1 MSDSAQQ
8 AKAQKKAYD
17 EACKRVLSE
26 REIMAHILKSCTE
39 EFKDCS
45 LLDIAWRYIQGE
57 PSISRIAVEPET
69 ISPRIESE
77 QTEDKSGAEGTV
89 YYDIRFHAVAP
100 VDGKM
105 IQLIINLEAQ
115 NDFNP
120 GYPLLKRAV
129 YYCGRMISSQYGTVF
144 VKLHYEKIQ
153 KVYSI
158 WICTMPTKK
167 WEYNISRYRFTEEHL
182 IGRTQAERSH
192 YDLITIVLVC
202 LGSKSH
208 KQLKGILRLLN
219 MLLLDNMGSQEKQ
232 ELLAKEFNVTMTPH
246 LEKGVATMCNLS
258 EGIERRGERR
268 GEKRGKKRGRKLGEE
283 VGEKRGWNLGKQDDV
298 LEMLKDGVPF
308 EKIAQYT
315 KLSLEAIADIAKQ
328 NKLI

>member
-26 REIMAHILKSCTE
+26 RGIMAHILKACTE
-39 EFKDCS
+39 EFKDCD
-45 LLDIAWRYIQGE
+45 LQDIAQRYIQGE
-57 PSISRIAVEPET
+57 PSISRIAVEPEA

-77 QTEDKSGAEGTV
+77 QTEDKSGTEGTV

-100 VDGKM
+100 VDGKL

-129 YYCGRMISSQYGTVF
+129 YYCGRMISSQYGAVF
-144 VKLHYEKIQ
+144 VKSHYEKIQ

-167 WEYNISRYRFTEEHL
+167 WEYNISRYRLTEDHL
-182 IGRTQAERSH
+182 IGHTQAERSH
-192 YDLITIVLVC
+192 YDLINIVLVC
-202 LGSKSH
+202 LGSKNY

-219 MLLLDNMGSQEKQ
+219 MLLLDNISSQEKQ
-232 ELLAKEFNVTMTPH
+232 KLLEKEFDVTMTPH
-246 LEKGVATMCNLS
+246 LEKGVAAMCNLS
-258 EGIERRGERR
+258 EGIERRGE
-268 GEKRGKKRGRKLGEE
+268 KRGRKLGEE

>member
-26 REIMAHILKSCTE
+26 RGIMAHILKACTE
-39 EFKDCS
+39 EFKDCD
-45 LLDIAWRYIQGE
+45 LQDIAQRYIQGE
-57 PSISRIAVEPET
+57 PSISRIAVEPEA

-77 QTEDKSGAEGTV
+77 QTEDKSGTEGTV

-100 VDGKM
+100 IDGKR

-144 VKLHYEKIQ
+144 VKSHYEKIQ

-158 WICTMPTKK
+158 
-167 WEYNISRYRFTEEHL
+167 
-182 IGRTQAERSH
+182 
-192 YDLITIVLVC
+192 
-202 LGSKSH
+202 
-208 KQLKGILRLLN
+208 
-219 MLLLDNMGSQEKQ
+219 
-232 ELLAKEFNVTMTPH
+232 
-246 LEKGVATMCNLS
+246 
-258 EGIERRGERR
+258 
-268 GEKRGKKRGRKLGEE
+268 
-283 VGEKRGWNLGKQDDV
+283 
-298 LEMLKDGVPF
+298 
-308 EKIAQYT
+308 
-315 KLSLEAIADIAKQ
+315 
-328 NKLI
+328 